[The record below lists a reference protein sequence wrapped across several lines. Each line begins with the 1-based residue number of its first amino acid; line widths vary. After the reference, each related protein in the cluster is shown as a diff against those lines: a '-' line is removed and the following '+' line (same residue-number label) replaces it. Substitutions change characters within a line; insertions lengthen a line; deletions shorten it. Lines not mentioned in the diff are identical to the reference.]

1 MSSSDSIMPASPLRL
16 ALVCFSTAWGGLEM
30 KLVEIAFELS
40 KRRHYVCIVAPKQS
54 PIIQESQKKGLQY
67 EEVSPRFKYFDL
79 FAANQLKNV
88 ISQHAVDLL
97 IAGQSKDVSTVLFAA
112 KMARRGKL
120 IFIQQMQFDHP
131 KKDLFHRWTYGGI
144 ARWLTLTHQMRE
156 SVLRNTIINPKD
168 VIVFPLGLN
177 LTDFNPSRYSLK
189 QTRRELGLPTDS
201 FILAVIGRLDP
212 QKGQEFFI
220 RAIPQVLAHNAKAYF
235 LIIGQET
242 QGEEGYAKRLRDLVS
257 QFGVQNVT
265 RFLPHTNNVPHLLS
279 AIDVLILPSI
289 SETFGYVLI
298 EAMAMGKPVIA
309 TSAGGVPE
317 IVTEGETGLLIPP
330 RNSDALSKAIL
341 KLAGDQDNYMR
352 ISRAARNAAVERFD
366 LQNQM
371 IKLET
376 ILHEVLE
383 EN

>member
-1 MSSSDSIMPASPLRL
+1 MMLVKLAAGFRQCENTVVVATPEGSPIQQACWEQGIQHEAITPRLRYLDFL
-16 ALVCFSTAWGGLEM
+16 AATKLAQCLVEHDIDIVLIGLSRDISTCIIATKIAQRA
-30 KLVEIAFELS
+30 KLV
-40 KRRHYVCIVAPKQS
+40 
-54 PIIQESQKKGLQY
+54 
-67 EEVSPRFKYFDL
+67 
-79 FAANQLKNV
+79 
-88 ISQHAVDLL
+88 
-97 IAGQSKDVSTVLFAA
+97 
-112 KMARRGKL
+112 
-120 IFIQQMQFDHP
+120 FIQQMQFDHP

-144 ARWLTLTHQMRE
+144 ERWLTLTHQMRE
-156 SVLRNTIINPKD
+156 SVIRNTTINPKD
-168 VIVFPLGLN
+168 VIVFPFGVN
-177 LTDFNPSRYSLK
+177 LTKFNPSLYSLN

-220 RAIPQVLAHNAKAYF
+220 RAIPQVLTRNVKAYF

-257 QFGVQNVT
+257 QLGVQNAT
-265 RFLPHTNNVPHLLS
+265 RFFPHTDNVPHLLS

-317 IVTEGETGLLIPP
+317 IVSEGKTGLLIPP
-330 RNSDALSKAIL
+330 RDPGALAEAIL
-341 KLAGDQDNYMR
+341 KLAGDQDDYMR
-352 ISRAARNAAVERFD
+352 ISREARNAAVERFD

-371 IKLET
+371 IRLET